1 MQVVYME
8 HLVEVSKARGVDP
21 TFPAYLKGL
30 MERAITAGH
39 GGDDLGRLVDVLS
52 VPAMTTS

>member
-1 MQVVYME
+1 ME